1 MRAFHPD
8 QRDRARSSWRLKIVA
23 AVVFGFA
30 EIAAAAPPPRRAS
43 SLFEREPLGFDVTTV
58 QRIAAGLR
66 SLPERLPDFVS
77 AHGRELVVGAA
88 ALVVLS
94 LAGFAWAAMAQR
106 RFAPRMERTL
116 DPLARFLAPR
126 ALGALGALA
135 RILAA
140 ALAPLIVWALH
151 SLIADLT
158 GAEDRSFR
166 LVGILIAAWAR
177 LAIAVAALRE
187 LVLRPLLP
195 VPTEHGKYLYGV
207 GGWLFLYAI
216 GFSAVIEAA
225 EAFDAPADVVAL
237 AGALFEL
244 SLIVLVGAFLLRRRA
259 VMSLFPDVPNTL
271 YRRFLSALDR
281 AYFLALAVTLATAL
295 LAWAGYVPLAR
306 FVWVRTWALAALFVG
321 AVFIHHALRVAL
333 RGSIAA
339 GPAAS
344 ENAESFY
351 RSSARLLDY
360 AVIVAVTIIAL
371 HLAGIRQPLT
381 RLLATPFSNVADHPL
396 SLLTIVQ
403 GLAIVA
409 AFIFAARL
417 MRDYLEY
424 RVYPAVG
431 LDEGVAHAIDTS
443 LVYSISIIGVL
454 AALQA
459 VGLGLGSL
467 TVFAG
472 AVGIGVGFGLQTLAS
487 NLASGLVLIFS
498 RALRKGDW
506 VKVGDTVGMIQEIG
520 IRATR
525 IRSEDFVEY
534 LVPNSE
540 FVAGTIV
547 NWTHSSPYVRVH
559 VPVGVAYKSDPDKVR
574 EILAR
579 VATES
584 RIVERTPP
592 PEVELVKL
600 ADSSLDFDVVVWINR
615 KQHSEGAVRSE
626 LYFKIVRAFAEA
638 GIEIPFPQRDVRV
651 VTP

>member
-1 MRAFHPD
+1 MKGTLLHKLTA
-8 QRDRARSSWRLKIVA
+8 AIV
-23 AVVFGFA
+23 VGFA
-30 EIAAAAPPPRRAS
+30 EIATAAPAPRRAS

-58 QRIAAGLR
+58 QRIASGLR

-94 LAGFAWAAMAQR
+94 LAGFAWAAMAER

-116 DPLARFLAPR
+116 DPLARFLPAR
-126 ALGALGALA
+126 ALGALGALV
-135 RILAA
+135 RIFAA

-158 GAEDRSFR
+158 GTEDRSFR
-166 LVGILIAAWAR
+166 LVGILIAAWTR

-187 LVLRPLLP
+187 LLLRPLLP
-195 VPTEHGKYLYGV
+195 VPAEHGKYLDGV
-207 GGWLFLYAI
+207 GRWLFVYAI
-216 GFSAVIEAA
+216 AFSAVIEAA

-237 AGALFEL
+237 ATALFEL
-244 SLIVLVGAFLLRRRA
+244 SVIVLLGAFLARRRA
-259 VMSLFPDVPNTL
+259 VMSLFPDVPNVL
-271 YRRFLSALDR
+271 YRRFLAALDR
-281 AYFLALAVTLATAL
+281 AYFLALAVTLATGL
-295 LAWAGYVPLAR
+295 LSWAGYVRLAR
-306 FVWVRTWALAALFVG
+306 FVWVRTWAIAALFVG
-321 AVFIHHALRVAL
+321 AVFVHHALRVAL
-333 RGSIAA
+333 RGSIAP
-339 GPAAS
+339 GPQAP
-344 ENAESFY
+344 ETAESFY

-360 AVIVAVTIIAL
+360 VVIVAVTIVAL
-371 HLAGIRQPLT
+371 DLAGIRAPLA
-381 RLLATPFSNVADHPL
+381 RVLATPFSSVADHPL

-520 IRATR
+520 IRAKR
-525 IRSEDFVEY
+525 IRSEDFIEY

-547 NWTHSSPYVRVH
+547 NWTHSSPHVRVH

-579 VATES
+579 VAAES

-592 PEVELVKL
+592 PEIELVKL

-615 KQHSEGAVRSE
+615 KQHSEGDVRSD
-626 LYFKIVRAFAEA
+626 LYFKILRAFAEA